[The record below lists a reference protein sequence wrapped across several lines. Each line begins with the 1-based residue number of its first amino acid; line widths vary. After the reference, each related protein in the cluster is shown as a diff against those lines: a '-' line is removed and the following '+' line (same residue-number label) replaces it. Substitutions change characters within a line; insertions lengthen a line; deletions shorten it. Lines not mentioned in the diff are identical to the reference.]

1 MSSSSSPHHV
11 VVGAG
16 ATGTATALL
25 LAGSGERVRVFTR
38 RGTGPDHPLIER
50 HAVDATD
57 AARLVELTQGAET
70 LFNCAMPAYH
80 RWPTD
85 WPPLAGALLTAA
97 ERTGARYVML
107 GNVYGYGPVDGPMTE
122 DLPMAPSTVKG
133 RVRAA
138 MWTDALAAHDAG
150 RVRVTEVRASDFVG
164 AGANSLY
171 NFLVVP
177 HVLAGTPAAL
187 PGNLDAAQSWTYTGD
202 VARTLVAAARS
213 ARSWGRAWHVPSSTR
228 SIRATTARLA
238 ALTGSPEPRLT
249 RMTAE
254 EVRTIGRRD
263 PIMAEVEE
271 MLYLTEGDSTLDAT
285 LTTRI
290 LGVTATPLD
299 TALSEFAAAR
309 PAHA

>member
-1 MSSSSSPHHV
+1 MSSSSVFHV

-16 ATGTATALL
+16 ATGSATALL
-25 LAGSGERVRVFTR
+25 LAESGERVRIVTR
-38 RGTGPDHPLIER
+38 RGTGPEHPLIER
-50 HAVDATD
+50 VAADATD
-57 AARLVELTQGAET
+57 AARLVELTCGART
-70 LFNCAMPAYH
+70 LFNCAMPAYD

-85 WPPLAGALLTAA
+85 WPPLAAALLTAA
-97 ERTGARYVML
+97 ERSGAHYVML

-138 MWTDALAAHDAG
+138 MWTDALAAHVAG

-164 AGANSLY
+164 AGAASLY

-187 PGNLDAAQSWTYTGD
+187 PGDPDAPRSWSYIGD

-213 ARSWGRAWHVPSSTR
+213 TESWGRAWHVPSSTR
-228 SIRATTARLA
+228 SARAVTARLA
-238 ALTGSPEPRLT
+238 ELTGSPVPRLT

-254 EVRTIGRRD
+254 EVRAIGKEN
-263 PIMAEVEE
+263 PIIAEVEE
-271 MLYLTEGDSTLDAT
+271 MLYLTENDSILDAT
-285 LTTRI
+285 LTTKI
-290 LGVTATPLD
+290 LDVTAAPLD
-299 TALSEFAAAR
+299 TVLPELAATR
-309 PAHA
+309 PEAA